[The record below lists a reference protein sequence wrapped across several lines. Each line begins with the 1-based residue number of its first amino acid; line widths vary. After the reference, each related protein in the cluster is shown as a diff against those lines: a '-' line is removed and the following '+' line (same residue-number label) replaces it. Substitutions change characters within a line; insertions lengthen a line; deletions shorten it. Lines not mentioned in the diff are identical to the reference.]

1 MYRPYINDVNYTFIE
16 KRRRTVATK
25 PYLSIR

>member
-1 MYRPYINDVNYTFIE
+1 MYRPYINDGNYTFIE
-16 KRRRTVATK
+16 NRRRTVATK